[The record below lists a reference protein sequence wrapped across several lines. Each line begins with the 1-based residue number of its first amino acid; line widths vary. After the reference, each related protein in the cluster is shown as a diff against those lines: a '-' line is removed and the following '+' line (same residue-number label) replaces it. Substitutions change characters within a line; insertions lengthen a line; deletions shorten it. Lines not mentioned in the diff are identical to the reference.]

1 MAHKPSH
8 SEVAAFLAKIEPDYA
23 RDYSFKV
30 YLRDCKAME
39 IRRDSARLADLYR
52 DRWPLLTRDEAAA
65 FVQLFLP
72 G

>member
-1 MAHKPSH
+1 MTHKASY

-23 RDYSFKV
+23 RNYSFKV

-39 IRRDSARLADLYR
+39 IRRDSAQLARLFR
-52 DRWPLLTRDEAAA
+52 DRWPLLTADQAAA
-65 FVQLFLP
+65 FMQLFLA